1 MTKSRLSDNN
11 RSIKRI
17 LIIDDEPD
25 VILVLKQVLE
35 ANWFEADSYED
46 PRLAL
51 KNFRANMFDLL
62 LLDIKMPDINGM
74 DLYQEMRKIDDKIKV
89 CFLTA
94 SEMYS
99 ERFRKE
105 EPYRKF
111 DKELFIAKP
120 IENEELLDHLNKVIN
135 IQTNLKEKRQK
146 LRYDFRQFDTIILN
160 YY

>member
-11 RSIKRI
+11 KSIKRI

-99 ERFRKE
+99 EKFRKE

>member
-1 MTKSRLSDNN
+1 M
-11 RSIKRI
+11 IKLRY
-17 LIIDDEPD
+17 
-25 VILVLKQVLE
+25 
-35 ANWFEADSYED
+35 A
-46 PRLAL
+46 
-51 KNFRANMFDLL
+51 
-62 LLDIKMPDINGM
+62 
-74 DLYQEMRKIDDKIKV
+74 
-89 CFLTA
+89 A

-99 ERFRKE
+99 EKSRKE